1 MSQANGYRKR
11 LVSGRG
17 FDTEREY
24 VHQEYPKFTFDVD
37 GNRVRVESEDE
48 EKAII
53 DAIVAKQ
60 EADDAAEEEAK
71 KGKKKPADPAPTET
85 LE

>member
-1 MSQANGYRKR
+1 MSQSNGYRKR
-11 LVSGRG
+11 LVAGRG

-24 VHQEYPKFTFDVD
+24 VHQEYPKYTFDVE
-37 GNRVRVESEDE
+37 GNRVRVESEEE
-48 EKAII
+48 EKAVI

-60 EADDAAEEEAK
+60 EADDAAN
-71 KGKKKPADPAPTET
+71 KGKKKPDAPET